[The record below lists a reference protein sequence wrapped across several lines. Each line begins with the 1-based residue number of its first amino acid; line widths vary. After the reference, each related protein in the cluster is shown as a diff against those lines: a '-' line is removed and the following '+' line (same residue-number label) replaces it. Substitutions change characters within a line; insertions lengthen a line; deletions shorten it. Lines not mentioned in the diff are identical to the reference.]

1 MTGSFR
7 DVRCFESLKAYAY
20 VDNDRNQP
28 PYFAGRKHV
37 LSDIEDLCENLWRL
51 HRLPRPIGFSGQTRV
66 IYGAPGAGKSSTL
79 QHLRDEWN
87 KGRYA
92 TRRKDKSE
100 RSEPVPVMMYSGAGK
115 IFNDLEDFCRDL
127 IKVAAPD
134 NEFEL
139 YTAVSETVRKRGGV
153 KLAGLEGGLEQ
164 EKTMEWYIA
173 KASLKAMAELLPG
186 HEWPR
191 PVVVGVDEAQNMT
204 DDEKH
209 SVGDMLQ
216 SLHANEFNLPL
227 VVVLAGLSNTGRR
240 VAELGLSRLSRN
252 CTYSLD
258 CLNAAELEDLKR
270 GFCDN
275 FEIELGMHANWFDTL
290 IGGTEGWP
298 CHIQNAL
305 QAFAR
310 NYIEAEGDMSRVDFD
325 DVEVQSD
332 AARLDYYRSR
342 RSSQMSNSA
351 SLVGAIMQKVT
362 GQQNSEQMID
372 IVDAVAQHRK
382 ELYGDRKGVPS
393 GMTAEEFYNHLIHR
407 GALQGRDDG
416 TVICPIPSFRRFLV
430 EELLKYEQQEQYR
443 HDRDGL
449 RHRVLPDEILSG
461 DLPDKHSPYL
471 H

>member
-1 MTGSFR
+1 MTGSSQ

-20 VDNDRNQP
+20 GDNDRNQP

-37 LSDIEDLCENLWRL
+37 LGDIEDLCENLWRL

-92 TRRKDKSE
+92 TRRRDKSE

-139 YTAVSETVRKRGGV
+139 HAAVSETVRKRGGA
-153 KLAGLEGGLEQ
+153 KSAGLEGGLEK

-173 KASLKAMAELLPG
+173 KASLKAVAELLPG

-227 VVVLAGLSNTGRR
+227 VVVLAGLSNTRQR
-240 VAELGLSRLSRN
+240 VGELGLSRLSRN
-252 CTYSLD
+252 CTHSLD

-270 GFCDN
+270 GFCGT

-310 NYIEAEGDMSRVDFD
+310 SYIEADGDMSRVDFD
-325 DVEVQSD
+325 DVEVESD

-342 RSSQMSNSA
+342 RSPEMKNSV
-351 SLVGAIMQKVT
+351 SLVGAVMQKVN
-362 GQQNSEQMID
+362 GQQKSRQVVD
-372 IVDAVAQHRK
+372 IIEAVSQLHK
-382 ELYGDRKGVPS
+382 GLYGKRNGLPRD
-393 GMTAEEFYNHLIHR
+393 MTAEDFYDHLTHR
-407 GALQGRDDG
+407 GALQECDDD
-416 TVICPIPSFRRFLV
+416 TVICPIPSFRRFLID
-430 EELLKYEQQEQYR
+430 EMLEYEQNR
-443 HDRDGL
+443 SDLDVL
-449 RHRVLPDEILSG
+449 RHLALPDEVLPR
-461 DLPDKHSPYL
+461 DLPDEHSPYL